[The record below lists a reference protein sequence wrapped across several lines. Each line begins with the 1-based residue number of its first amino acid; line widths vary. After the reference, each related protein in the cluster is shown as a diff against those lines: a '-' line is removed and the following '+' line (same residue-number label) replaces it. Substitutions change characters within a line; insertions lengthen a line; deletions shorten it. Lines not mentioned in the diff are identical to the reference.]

1 MSERAAWWVDHVLPN
16 VATRQWVLTVPWSRR
31 WLLARRPDL
40 MCGVHRVAMRRIE
53 RWYAGQAGANGREA
67 QTGSVTGV
75 QRFGS
80 ALNLNL
86 RFHIVSLDGV
96 YTRGADGRLSFTRV
110 GPHTADVEALVV
122 AIAASCEAWLAGQG
136 FGPEEDGDG
145 EEDDA
150 QAVIQQA

>member
-86 RFHIVSLDGV
+86 HFHIVSLDGV
-96 YTRGADGRLSFTRV
+96 YTRGADGRLSSGPRAAGAARGRDGV
-110 GPHTADVEALVV
+110 GR
-122 AIAASCEAWLAGQG
+122 
-136 FGPEEDGDG
+136 
-145 EEDDA
+145 A
-150 QAVIQQA
+150 QAGMERRDDGPGVLSARAAPRG